1 MKYLKFVL
9 FAYALTACFVAK
21 AQSEQAEKSFDPRCH
36 FLLEAKVGRYHY
48 NRGGFGMNFVVEREL
63 CKYLAWDIASVDFSA
78 PWNCDLVNIGI
89 KTGVKGFT
97 PRFWENRMRVYASV
111 AVGYDCGIITI
122 SKSKMSPIAERTGH
136 GFAFSSGAGLQL
148 GEHLFVGYDL
158 EYSTS
163 VIDKGRFGIAHYA
176 KLGWR
181 F

>member
-9 FAYALTACFVAK
+9 FACALTACFVAK
-21 AQSEQAEKSFDPRCH
+21 AQSEQAEKSFDPRYH

-89 KTGVKGFT
+89 KTGAKGFS

-122 SKSKMSPIAERTGH
+122 SKTKINPLAARTGH
-136 GFAFSSGAGLQL
+136 GFALSSGAGLQF

-163 VIDKGRFGIAHYA
+163 VIDKGRFGIAHYG